1 MSHRIRHTL
10 AGAVVALSL
19 AVVAGV
25 AGPSAA
31 APADSPAMTDAYEHW
46 IEVLEGA
53 DCDGSEVAALY
64 TRNGILLATF
74 KDYVQG
80 RADITKY
87 FDDLS
92 CKEGLTV
99 DTGRLT
105 ARRAGNMGYVTGL
118 YTFAYTSIDG
128 TKVTVP
134 ARMTFVFVK
143 RGDAWLIAN
152 HHSSQEP
159 TAH

>member
-1 MSHRIRHTL
+1 MSTRIRRTL
-10 AGAVVALSL
+10 AGAVVALS
-19 AVVAGV
+19 VAGV
-25 AGPSAA
+25 TGIAAPAAA
-31 APADSPAMTDAYEHW
+31 APADSPAMVRAYQHW
-46 IEVLEGA
+46 IDVLEAA
-53 DCDGSEVAALY
+53 DCEGSEVAALY

-80 RADITKY
+80 RADITRY

-92 CKEGLTV
+92 CKDGLTV
-99 DTGRLT
+99 TTGRMT
-105 ARRAGNMGYVTGL
+105 ARRAGAMGYVTGL

-128 TKVTVP
+128 TRVTVP

-143 RGDAWLIAN
+143 RGDSWLIAN